1 LIRDSIK
8 RPQLVGLPA
17 VMENRFSVFC
27 NDSHGSVYYLKDN
40 KTGPRTSLHTTDKI
54 LANELVIACN
64 EAVCEAALNLQN
76 ARLYLISGC
85 SGTKPG
91 VPELFPMKVKI

>member
-1 LIRDSIK
+1 LD
-8 RPQLVGLPA
+8 
-17 VMENRFSVFC
+17 FSYEKPIQRIS
-27 NDSHGSVYYLKDN
+27 NDSHGSVYCLRDN
-40 KTGPRTSLHTTDKI
+40 KTGQRTCLHTTDNA

-64 EAVCEAALNLQN
+64 EVESEAALNLQN